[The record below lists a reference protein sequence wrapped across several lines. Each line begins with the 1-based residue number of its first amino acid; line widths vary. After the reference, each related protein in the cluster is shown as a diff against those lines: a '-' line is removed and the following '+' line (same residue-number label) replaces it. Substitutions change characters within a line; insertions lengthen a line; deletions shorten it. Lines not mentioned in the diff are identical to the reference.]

1 MSREEAEEI
10 MRQDIV
16 TLLSRD
22 PHCQIANLLGRA
34 LIDLFN
40 D

>member
-1 MSREEAEEI
+1 MSKEEAEEI

-16 TLLSRD
+16 TLLSRN
-22 PHCQIANLLGRA
+22 PHCPIANLIGQA
-34 LIDLFN
+34 LADLC